1 MEMAG
6 WSLLDGMIH
15 VFQYVLFK
23 VFASIH
29 TFQVL
34 PKLLKKETPTLTSS
48 ISNFNWLGSVHRL
61 FFMGP
66 EGYFPA
72 LFNVQ
77 TQNSKVNA
85 ILSGSSV
92 QHLLSMLTSKEQRH
106 NRCLA
111 EAAHQN
117 GRPVPLH
124 WHSHDFNPLEA
135 HSSTTIFSMLLC
147 LRIQFAH
154 INTSLLMNLLSFLV
168 SSCFFRL
175 SLAYS
180 SSLKLYSAVVLHT
193 SLVCTWVKKA
203 KEERQ
208 CHWDKKRYYTVIKTR
223 EDRCLHWKHS
233 PPESLGHSACGHC
246 GCAGQCSA

>member
-1 MEMAG
+1 
-6 WSLLDGMIH
+6 
-15 VFQYVLFK
+15 
-23 VFASIH
+23 
-29 TFQVL
+29 
-34 PKLLKKETPTLTSS
+34 
-48 ISNFNWLGSVHRL
+48 
-61 FFMGP
+61 
-66 EGYFPA
+66 
-72 LFNVQ
+72 
-77 TQNSKVNA
+77 
-85 ILSGSSV
+85 
-92 QHLLSMLTSKEQRH
+92 MLTSKEQRH

-175 SLAYS
+175 SLACS

-208 CHWDKKRYYTVIKTR
+208 CHWDKKRYYTVTKPEKT
-223 EDRCLHWKHS
+223 DAYTGNTHLQSHWDILLADIVVVLVSVQHNNCISQGK
-233 PPESLGHSACGHC
+233 
-246 GCAGQCSA
+246 AGIAISKRRPVWFLKGK